1 LKKTPNSPSSSTANR
16 AKKETDIE
24 LSKTALLVIDM
35 QKDLVKTEGGYF
47 APLFQAIQ
55 SNKVIENIARVIKGA
70 RETKVPIWHIATVH
84 RKDGADVVPT
94 ITDFML
100 QGLVPKEMGEV
111 MVEGTPGADFIDE
124 LRPAAEDYVVVKR
137 RSSAFHNTDLDLL
150 LRTRGIDTLILA
162 GVVTNGCVENTA
174 RDARQ
179 RDYHVLVL
187 SDCCASIMPEAH
199 DYAMN
204 RVFPGMGRVRTSDE
218 MLAVMKK

>member
-1 LKKTPNSPSSSTANR
+1 MKKTPNSPSSSTANR

-162 GVVTNGCVENTA
+162 GVVTNGCVENTS

>member
-162 GVVTNGCVENTA
+162 GVVTNGCVENTS